1 MIYSNLIKLIC
12 LLYLGFSLHQ
22 SNFSQ
27 IFLLSRIEYIIK
39 ETILLVN
46 VTFVGYNSC
55 VISTRSSPFIRNVGY
70 HMNWPECDEWKAW
83 KRDQS

>member
-1 MIYSNLIKLIC
+1 MITNVSFLKLIC
-12 LLYLGFSLHQ
+12 ILVASIITLHQ

-27 IFLLSRIEYIIK
+27 ISLLSRIEYIIK

-55 VISTRSSPFIRNVGY
+55 VISTRSSPFILIY
-70 HMNWPECDEWKAW
+70 KEMLSFKM
-83 KRDQS
+83 